1 MSDSAG
7 RRSKSHDSAYLAEYY
22 DLRAKA
28 DVTVLNAQDDAKI
41 YISAL
46 KKQVESYYPLDHHGQ
61 HLIVL
66 DVGTGTGRVLAN
78 LATDAVQDN
87 IPLSNVEFIGVD
99 LLLSASGSV
108 SLLTRSGE
116 LLKFLAQAAALLRP
130 RSGRFYLS
138 IKRDLL
144 STQSTS
150 EPTGENAKSSGL
162 CERHE
167 FPSELYE
174 NIVYRQLPVES
185 PTVDGSIKRALYQL
199 QVIKRTNAGHEEVI
213 EENHIESVQRIWKE
227 PELLECFKEAGLE
240 CVETTQTSYETYYVL
255 KQAG

>member
-99 LLLSASGSV
+99 EKPSMIHCA
-108 SLLTRSGE
+108 
-116 LLKFLAQAAALLRP
+116 LAVQQETPSIPYTGTLRNA
-130 RSGRFYLS
+130 F
-138 IKRDLL
+138 RDAVGFQPEDIMTLH
-144 STQSTS
+144 
-150 EPTGENAKSSGL
+150 AK
-162 CERHE
+162 
-167 FPSELYE
+167 
-174 NIVYRQLPVES
+174 Q
-185 PTVDGSIKRALYQL
+185 
-199 QVIKRTNAGHEEVI
+199 GH
-213 EENHIESVQRIWKE
+213 K
-227 PELLECFKEAGLE
+227 
-240 CVETTQTSYETYYVL
+240 
-255 KQAG
+255 